1 MQWNMLSRRV
11 VESLL
16 LEGFEETV
24 DVTLRDAVW
33 SSYKHGLMFGQG
45 DLSGLSNLNDSMI

>member
-1 MQWNMLSRRV
+1 MQWHRLPRGE

-33 SSYKHGLMFGQG
+33 SSYKQGLMFGLG

>member
-1 MQWNMLSRRV
+1 MQWNMMSRGV